1 MGYANDDGGVDD
13 EPALP
18 TVETSREMTAKKFCD
33 LNWNTWILRRH
44 LLSQFK
50 KFVHNQKG
58 CHRVYGWK
66 CDDCI
71 LEKRKNGKTRKE
83 LERELK
89 DLKRAYKKILVENY
103 KKSTEIEKL
112 QRKRVP
118 RKRHCKTHL
127 ECVKN
132 FVADHEHCPT
142 CNGEQQNH

>member
-83 LERELK
+83 GKEFHGK
-89 DLKRAYKKILVENY
+89 GTVKFVMKKLDGKISKNVH
-103 KKSTEIEKL
+103 S
-112 QRKRVP
+112 
-118 RKRHCKTHL
+118 KRHIWS
-127 ECVKN
+127 
-132 FVADHEHCPT
+132 A
-142 CNGEQQNH
+142 